1 MEPSQLHA
9 LWRCKITKAGRGV
22 ASTRDADE
30 VGILAVILHPG
41 AICALLVMATLVSN
55 IVQLRNV

>member
-9 LWRCKITKAGRGV
+9 LWRCKITKAGGV